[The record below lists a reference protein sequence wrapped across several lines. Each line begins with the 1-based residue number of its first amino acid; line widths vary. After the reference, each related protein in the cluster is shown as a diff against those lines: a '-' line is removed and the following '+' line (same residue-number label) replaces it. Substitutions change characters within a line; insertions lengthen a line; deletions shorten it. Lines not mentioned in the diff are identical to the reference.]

1 MQADL
6 DCSPADREEVCVCM
20 CPVCALRRQRVTNTA
35 VRGTPGCTPP
45 LLSPLPFH
53 LPAPGPQILSLSSPF
68 LLCLL
73 SQRLVHPQPFSP
85 LSLVG
90 VRMVVDRVTPPPHT
104 LSRTIRPNIR
114 LLSCKHVAIRG
125 ASALVRGWGA
135 AVSVNASLLVVCVMD
150 LLASFRYLKRRFTQ
164 LHQSRKISGVQRGG
178 AKG

>member
-1 MQADL
+1 MA
-6 DCSPADREEVCVCM
+6 
-20 CPVCALRRQRVTNTA
+20 NTA

-53 LPAPGPQILSLSSPF
+53 LPPRGPQILSLSSPF
-68 LLCLL
+68 LLSLL

-90 VRMVVDRVTPPPHT
+90 VRMVVDRVTPPRPPPHT

-125 ASALVRGWGA
+125 ASALVRGGCRLCQRQFACGMCDGSVGLLQVFKAPVYTVA
-135 AVSVNASLLVVCVMD
+135 AEQKDKCRSERRGEGLSFSHVAPNHTLLQIRLFPPHNGLM
-150 LLASFRYLKRRFTQ
+150 L
-164 LHQSRKISGVQRGG
+164 
-178 AKG
+178 